1 MSHLKNVTEG
11 AFEGR
16 AETFNGSHW
25 GTICSKNYNLAD
37 ADTFCR

>member
-16 AETFNGSHW
+16 AETFNGS
-25 GTICSKNYNLAD
+25 GEPFAQRITI
-37 ADTFCR
+37 